1 MQLKI
6 IKNIVEK
13 NGDMLNYIV
22 IYAKE
27 KKTMNEYISGIKV
40 LNYRGLETR

>member
-13 NGDMLNYIV
+13 NGDMLNYII

-27 KKTMNEYISGIKV
+27 KKTMNEYIREIEQIAINGV
-40 LNYRGLETR
+40 TV

>member
-13 NGDMLNYIV
+13 VGDMLNYIV
-22 IYAKE
+22 IYTKE
-27 KKTMNEYISGIKV
+27 KKTMNEYIKEI
-40 LNYRGLETR
+40 E